1 MQMNLIEALK
11 PLSLRKEWVKLSDH
25 ETYGGNYGLND
36 KWLHP
41 NQFVSVV
48 LTEVRQMIHV
58 YAK

>member
-1 MQMNLIEALK
+1 M
-11 PLSLRKEWVKLSDH
+11 KLMEEIMDS
-25 ETYGGNYGLND
+25 TD

-58 YAK
+58 YAKYYNTI